1 MKTFKCVLPR
11 AAVIFLIFTV
21 VCGVVYTGVVTGIA
35 QLIFP
40 KQANGSIIEADG
52 KKYGSELLA
61 QQFTRG
67 WSFVGTYYE
76 CGCFHL
82 SGCGGQDADVCGA
95 LQSQP
100 GKHGI

>member
-52 KKYGSELLA
+52 KKYG
-61 QQFTRG
+61 R
-67 WSFVGTYYE
+67 
-76 CGCFHL
+76 
-82 SGCGGQDADVCGA
+82 
-95 LQSQP
+95 
-100 GKHGI
+100 